1 MKKILFTAGLLFLC
15 TLGFGQITSS
25 TPIIKLLPQN
35 VTTDLNG
42 GTIEKGDT
50 VKVAITWKNNSSSI
64 RTLYL
69 DFQHQIS
76 AINLLDIQ
84 FPTGG
89 SQGSALP
96 TGTQTSFTNNYYP
109 FYFWLDN
116 QNNNTEDGFYN
127 AQYASYGYSQTSQK
141 AINRITLN
149 FSTPNG
155 NTTNLGE
162 GDLAYLRFKVEQVG
176 AGFAY
181 DSIYLNFAYGWGPT
195 GGQQTVQMPRVNS
208 TSWVNVSASSNA
220 LINGQLGVNSLLSGA
235 YQPNIQVRDSVTNS
249 LVTNFQTS
257 TSGVFTAAQQ
267 VQTNTWYKWSAYIH
281 TDSLPSVL
289 NKAVT
294 ISDYTLAL
302 TEWNKQNLDG
312 TFTFQTLSS
321 GIAYLA
327 ADINQDGKFNGQDLG
342 LIFAQAIGYDTVVVA
357 TQGTT
362 SYYLPTFLGET
373 YDTLSFNGWKNLS
386 SVPTHYSF
394 KTTNVAQNLS
404 LKYVIPGD
412 INRSHSSQ
420 RVTQG
425 NTQTYGAFFGGDYKT
440 NSLSSNQVYINT
452 ENPKLS
458 SIDVGLTNVTVTS
471 NNIEIPINIDNKG
484 LSVTA
489 VQFEFVYD
497 PSKVKFEELKSNFPN
512 TWAIFV
518 NSREDGRIKFVAVD
532 KDLKNPLTGLV
543 PFSLKFSSIGSGV
556 DISTKIQVT
565 QNMDASDN
573 KGNQLGINLN
583 TSIIK
588 LTGYNK
594 FN

>member
-1 MKKILFTAGLLFLC
+1 MKKILLLTTLLFLGL
-15 TLGFGQITSS
+15 TSFGQITSS
-25 TPIIKLLPQN
+25 TSVIKLSPQN
-35 VTTDLNG
+35 VTTDING

-50 VKVAITWKNNSSSI
+50 VKVAITWKNNYSNL

-76 AINLLDIQ
+76 ALNLLDIQ

-89 SQGSALP
+89 AQGSALP
-96 TGTQTSFTNNYYP
+96 TGTQTSYSNNYYP
-109 FYFWLDN
+109 GYFWLDN
-116 QNNNTEDGFYN
+116 QYNNSEDGFLN
-127 AQYASYGYSQTSQK
+127 AQYASYGYNQTSQK

-149 FSTPNG
+149 FTTPSG
-155 NTTNLGE
+155 NSTNLGE

-176 AGFAY
+176 AGYAY
-181 DSIYLNFAYGWGPT
+181 DSIYLNFAYGWGT
-195 GGQQTVQMPRVNS
+195 NGAAQTIQMPRANAS
-208 TSWVNVSASSNA
+208 SWVDVAATSNA
-220 LINGQLGVNSLLSGA
+220 LINGQLGINTLLSGT
-235 YQPNIQVRDSVTNS
+235 YQPNIKVTDSQNS
-249 LVTNFQTS
+249 PVTNFVTS
-257 TSGVFTAAQQ
+257 TGGVFTAAQQ
-267 VQTNTWYKWSAYIH
+267 VQPNTWYNWGAYIPS
-281 TDSLPSVL
+281 DSLPSVL

-327 ADINQDGKFNGQDLG
+327 ADINSDGKFNGQDLA
-342 LIFAQAIGYDTVVVA
+342 LIFAQAVGYDTVVVA
-357 TQGTT
+357 PQGTT
-362 SYYLPTFLGET
+362 DYGLPTFLGET
-373 YDTLSFNGWKNLS
+373 YDSLTYNGWKALT
-386 SVPTHYSF
+386 SVPKSVLF
-394 KTTNVAQNLS
+394 KTTAVAQPLT

-420 RVTQG
+420 RTSQG
-425 NTQTYGAFFGGDYKT
+425 NNQTYGAYFGGTVKT
-440 NSLSSNQVYINT
+440 NSVTTNQSYINT
-452 ENPKLS
+452 ENQALS
-458 SIDVGLTNVTVTS
+458 FIDVSLTNVTVTS
-471 NNIEIPINIDNKG
+471 NNIEIPITVDNKG
-484 LSVTA
+484 LAVTA

-518 NSREDGRIKFVAVD
+518 NSKEDGRIKFVAID
-532 KDLKNPLTGLV
+532 KDLKNPLVGAV

-583 TSIIK
+583 TSTIK

-594 FN
+594 FK